1 MKGKLK
7 RILIF
12 STIIWISIMFS
23 SCSTLRIYTPSDGVI
38 YSGGTM
44 VIIQSNGQQ
53 VIIKK

>member
-23 SCSTLRIYTPSDGVI
+23 SCSTLRIYTPSDGVV
-38 YSGGTM
+38 YSGGSLL
-44 VIIQSNGQQ
+44 IIQSNGHQ
-53 VIIKK
+53 VLIKK